1 MYGHSEGGLLVYGD
15 YLLRIAGYTEKTE
28 AYAVGDQ
35 FWSDFNADLP
45 FVLSQFATLVFGQSI
60 FIFGGYS
67 GATFETENAILR
79 YDDSMRK
86 WDQVGEMAHKRRNF
100 AVVQEEN
107 FVYIAGGEDFNLPF
121 EVFDTETFE
130 TSTLESMSQNFYYAQ
145 IIPEEFLNCLVR
157 E

>member
-1 MYGHSEGGLLVYGD
+1 MYGHSEGGLVVYDD

-45 FVLSQFATLVFGQSI
+45 YVLSQFTTIVVDDSI

-67 GATFETENAILR
+67 GATFETENAILW
-79 YDDSMRK
+79 YDDSSRN

-107 FVYIAGGEDFNLPF
+107 FIYIAGGLDFNLPF

-130 TSTLESMSQNFYYAQ
+130 ITSLESMSQNFHYSQ
-145 IIPEEFLNCLVR
+145 IIPEEFLNCR

>member
-1 MYGHSEGGLLVYGD
+1 MYGHSEGGLVVFDD
-15 YLLRIAGYTEKTE
+15 YLLRIAGYTAKTE

-45 FVLSQFATLVFGQSI
+45 YVLSQFATLVVDDSI

-79 YDDSMRK
+79 YDDSSRN

-100 AVVQEEN
+100 AIVQEEN
-107 FVYIAGGEDFNLPF
+107 FVYIAGGLDFNLPF

-130 TSTLESMSQNFYYAQ
+130 ISSLESMSQNFYYSQ
-145 IIPEEFLNCLVR
+145 IIPEEFLNCR